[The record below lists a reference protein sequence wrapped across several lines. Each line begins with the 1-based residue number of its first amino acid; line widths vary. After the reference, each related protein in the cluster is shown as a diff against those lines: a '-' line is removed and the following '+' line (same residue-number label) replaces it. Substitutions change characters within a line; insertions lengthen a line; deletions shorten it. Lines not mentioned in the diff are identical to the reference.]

1 MDAQR
6 QPQRLLVGSDESEL
20 VELKEAKYGY
30 DITKLRKYFSALSNE
45 ANQRDVNIAWL
56 VSDVND
62 RQQVVVT
69 RFHEQW

>member
-20 VELKEAKYGY
+20 VEFKEAMYGY
-30 DITKLRKYFSALSNE
+30 DFTKLRKYFSALSNE
-45 ANQRDVNIAWL
+45 ANRRGVNIAWL